1 MTGFPSHCI
10 YFAVLVS
17 LIFGLLPE
25 VRAQRIGSWDDSV
38 PVTVDNNTLSL
49 AWAGGLNSV
58 QYNSI
63 DLNNDGQHDLLLF
76 DRSSNTLHPFLRQNN
91 QWVYAQEYA
100 ALFPAN
106 LQSWVLLADYDNDGD
121 QDLFTAS
128 GGRGISTYRNNSA
141 GNGLL
146 TWTLMAETIRTTAF
160 VSGATV
166 TLQVNSSDYPAIV
179 DIDQDGDLDVVNYS
193 VIGSGELILHENQSI
208 EQYGHADS
216 LVYRTTNLQWGS
228 VEECDCGLFALGDQ
242 TCDDLNGGS
251 RKLNQAKLQH
261 IGGKTLLVLDADGD
275 GDLDVLTGDEGCL
288 GIAFLE
294 NEPVN
299 GQVFFQR
306 VTTDYPTNTLP
317 ATSLFF
323 PGAYLAD
330 GDGDNV
336 PDLMLSPNASTNT
349 EDAIDFERSSWW
361 YRNEGTTQ
369 NPRWNWSTSGFLQ
382 EDMIDVGENAAP
394 ALADYDADGDLD
406 LFIGNR
412 GVQRT
417 DGYYAGLHLYE
428 NVGTSRNPSFQF
440 ITNNYLELS
449 EWELQELK
457 PYFTDIDQD
466 GLMDLL
472 ISGREA
478 ISRESRLYALLNQAN
493 GPEAPYELLTRQRQ
507 ALELAFRSE
516 DNLAFYDVDKD
527 QQMDVLVGKQSG
539 NLIYYRNQTENFPP
553 QWVQE
558 DDAFGGFDRNARGL
572 FLTPAVVDSNG
583 DGSAEIISTDVSG
596 SLLIRPID
604 SDGTGETVDTILVQ
618 NELLNDAVPVQLG
631 QQSWLASGILAGSN
645 RVSVVIGSQRGG
657 VSLLHLNAGSG
668 ENPGKQVELLIYPN
682 PATEGA
688 TTLEANSLIRSVQV
702 INTAGQIMQ
711 DYVLSEPLSEVNLES
726 ATLPTGLYI
735 IRAFFVQGGA
745 VSTKLLVHN

>member
-1 MTGFPSHCI
+1 MTSIHLHCT
-10 YFAVLVS
+10 YFAVLFAFF
-17 LIFGLLPE
+17 LKPTGE
-25 VRAQRIGSWDDSV
+25 VCAQRIGSWDASV
-38 PVTVDNNTLSL
+38 PASAEGNTLSL

-63 DLNNDGQHDLLLF
+63 DLNNDGQKDLLLF

-91 QWVYAQEYA
+91 QWIYAQEYA

-121 QDLFTAS
+121 PDLFTAS
-128 GGRGISTYRNNSA
+128 GGRGISAYRNDRA

-146 TWTLMAETIRTTAF
+146 TWTLVAETIRTTAF

-166 TLQVNSSDYPAIV
+166 TLQVNSSDYPAIT
-179 DIDQDGDLDVVNYS
+179 DIDQDGDLDVINYS
-193 VIGSGELILHENQSI
+193 VVGSGELILHENQSI

-216 LVYRTTNLQWGS
+216 LIYQTTDLQWGD
-228 VEECDCGLFALGDQ
+228 VEECDCGLFAFGDQ

-251 RKLNQAKLQH
+251 RKLNQEKLQH
-261 IGGKTLLVLDADGD
+261 VGGKTLLVLDADGD
-275 GDLDVLTGDEGCL
+275 GDLDVLTGDEGCF

-306 VTTDYPTNTLP
+306 VATDYPTNTLP

-361 YRNEGTTQ
+361 YRNEGTAQ
-369 NPRWNWSTSGFLQ
+369 NPQWSWSTSGFLQ

-412 GVQRT
+412 GVQRA
-417 DGYYAGLHLYE
+417 DGYYTGLYLYE
-428 NVGTSRNPSFQF
+428 NMGTSQNPSFQF
-440 ITNNYLELS
+440 VTNNHLDLS

-466 GLMDLL
+466 GLVDLL

-478 ISRESRLYALLNQAN
+478 VSRETRLYALLNQAD
-493 GPEAPYELLTRQRQ
+493 GLEAPYQFLTGQRQ

-516 DNLAFYDVDKD
+516 DNLAFYDVDQD

-539 NLIYYRNQTENFPP
+539 NLIYYRNQSESFPP

-558 DDAFGGFDRNARGL
+558 DDAFAGFDRNARGL
-572 FLTPAVVDSNG
+572 FLTPAVIDA
-583 DGSAEIISTDVSG
+583 DGTAEIISTDISG
-596 SLLIRPID
+596 SLLVRPID
-604 SDGTGETVDTILVQ
+604 SDGTESSVDTILVQ

-631 QQSWLASGILAGSN
+631 QQNWLTLGALNGSN

-657 VSLLHLNAGSG
+657 VSLLHLNVGSG
-668 ENPGKQVELLIYPN
+668 ENPGEQVALLIYPN
-682 PATEGA
+682 PATEGT
-688 TTLEANSLIRSVQV
+688 TTLEASGLMRSVQV
-702 INTAGQIMQ
+702 INTAGQLVQ

-735 IRAFFVQGGA
+735 IRAFFAQGGV